1 MYLMRKKCSV
11 EFYLQKLNASSSSE
25 GSTVDIAPPG
35 EGEQA
40 EIESEEAL
48 EPEACFTE
56 GCRITVDLRDIL
68 VKWLDY

>member
-1 MYLMRKKCSV
+1 MREKKVCFV
-11 EFYLQKLNASSSSE
+11 GFYLQKLNASSSSE

-40 EIESEEAL
+40 EIEPEESL

-56 GCRITVDLRDIL
+56 GNSTP
-68 VKWLDY
+68 Y

>member
-1 MYLMRKKCSV
+1 MG
-11 EFYLQKLNASSSSE
+11 FYFQKPNATSSSE

-40 EIESEEAL
+40 EIEPEEAL

-56 GCRITVDLRDIL
+56 GNRIIES
-68 VKWLDY
+68 